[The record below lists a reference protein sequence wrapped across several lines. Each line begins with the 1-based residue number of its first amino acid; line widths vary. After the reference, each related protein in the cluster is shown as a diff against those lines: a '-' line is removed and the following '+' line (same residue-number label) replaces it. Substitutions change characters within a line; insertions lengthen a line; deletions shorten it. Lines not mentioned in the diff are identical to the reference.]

1 MHAIKKTSAR
11 NGSADS
17 DTEVEEAEREMLERI
32 NATKFDRSGLRVH
45 TAPLARDEYDFRAVQ
60 PWEAKMVAEYEY
72 DREIKRHYDAERIL
86 CEAMLGSTRSKKE
99 MVKWRYPNPNPLAHH
114 HLLGVLFPMPWKE
127 HRRIMGPGTPPEV
140 NGLEAFE
147 EIDEERFNRGLE
159 ASTPKWS
166 YHRIFIDWSKG
177 SKAVQREMLH
187 WVSSMAKGRSR
198 AKYPVDYNVRLQ
210 QLAAWRAAR
219 AGMGAQDYLKLRM
232 HSFKMSRVEDFRY
245 AGLNAYEDPST
256 FKKAC
261 SVVDTILKRNLK
273 EWEKV
278 VKG

>member
-1 MHAIKKTSAR
+1 
-11 NGSADS
+11 
-17 DTEVEEAEREMLERI
+17 MLERI
-32 NATKFDRSGLRVH
+32 NTTKFDRSGLRIH

-60 PWEAKMVAEYEY
+60 PWEAEMVAKYEY
-72 DREIKRHYDAERIL
+72 DREIKRHYEAERIV
-86 CEAMLGSTRSKKE
+86 CEAMLGSSRAKKE
-99 MVKWRYPNPNPLAHH
+99 MMKWRYPNPNPLAHH
-114 HLLGVLFPMPWKE
+114 HLLGAFFPRPWRE
-127 HRRIMGPGTPPEV
+127 HRRMWGSGKPPER
-140 NGLEAFE
+140 NGGEAFE

-159 ASTPKWS
+159 ATIPKWS

-177 SKAVQREMLH
+177 SKAVQREMLQ
-187 WVSSMAKGRSR
+187 WVSSMSKGRSR

-219 AGMGAQDYLKLRM
+219 AGMGAQDFLKLRM
-232 HSFKMSRVEDFRY
+232 RSFKMSRVEDFRH